1 MKTIDLLRTAG
12 RAVKEAL
19 RKKGEMIMLSVGDQ
33 APEFEVENDREETVR
48 LSDQRGKTIVL
59 WFYPKADTPG

>member
-1 MKTIDLLRTAG
+1 MKPSLLVEIFRLAVRDLLR
-12 RAVKEAL
+12 R
-19 RKKGEMIMLSVGDQ
+19 KGEATMLKVGDT
-33 APEFEVENDREETVR
+33 APDFSVETNRNDTVT

>member
-1 MKTIDLLRTAG
+1 MKPSLLVEVFRLAVRDLLR
-12 RAVKEAL
+12 R
-19 RKKGEMIMLSVGDQ
+19 KGEVRMLKVGDP
-33 APEFEVENDREETVR
+33 APDFTVKTNRGDTVR

>member
-1 MKTIDLLRTAG
+1 MRTIDLLRMAG

-33 APEFEVENDREETVR
+33 APDFEVENDREQRVR
-48 LSDQRGKTIVL
+48 LADQRGKTIVL

>member
-1 MKTIDLLRTAG
+1 
-12 RAVKEAL
+12 
-19 RKKGEMIMLSVGDQ
+19 
-33 APEFEVENDREETVR
+33 VETNRGETVK

>member
-1 MKTIDLLRTAG
+1 MKPAQ
-12 RAVKEAL
+12 AL
-19 RKKGEMIMLSVGDQ
+19 RVFRLAIRDRLRRKGETRMLNVGDP
-33 APEFEVENDREETVR
+33 APDFTVQTHRGETVR

>member
-1 MKTIDLLRTAG
+1 MKPSLTLRVFRLAVRDLLRRKGETKMLKAG
-12 RAVKEAL
+12 DPAPDFAVKTH
-19 RKKGEMIMLSVGDQ
+19 RG
-33 APEFEVENDREETVR
+33 ETVK

>member
-1 MKTIDLLRTAG
+1 MKPSLLVEVFRLTV
-12 RAVKEAL
+12 RDFV
-19 RKKGEMIMLSVGDQ
+19 RRKGETRMLNVGDP
-33 APEFEVENDREETVR
+33 APDFTVETNRGDRVR